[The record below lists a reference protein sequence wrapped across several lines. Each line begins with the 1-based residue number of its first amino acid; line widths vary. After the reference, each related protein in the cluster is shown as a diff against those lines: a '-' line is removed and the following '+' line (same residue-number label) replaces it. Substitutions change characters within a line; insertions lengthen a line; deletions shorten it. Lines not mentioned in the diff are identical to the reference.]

1 MLLVDGYQALLQPW
15 DIRAR
20 REVPECV
27 VLMCPTTFHGWVACG
42 CTIVE

>member
-27 VLMCPTTFHGWVACG
+27 VLMCPTTFNGQFTLLRHAAA
-42 CTIVE
+42 